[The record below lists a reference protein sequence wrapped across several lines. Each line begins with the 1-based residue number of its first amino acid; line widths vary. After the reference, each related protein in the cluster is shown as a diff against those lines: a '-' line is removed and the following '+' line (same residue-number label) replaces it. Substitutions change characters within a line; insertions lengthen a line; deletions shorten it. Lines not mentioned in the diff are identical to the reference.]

1 MPFSTSHTFGGDE
14 GAGYHVYSQA
24 AWVTFGVLLQWGLAL
39 HEAEGRA
46 LALLG
51 IAPTYVVRASL
62 VMGCFSRS

>member
-46 LALLG
+46 LAPLG
-51 IAPTYVVRASL
+51 IAPT
-62 VMGCFSRS
+62 